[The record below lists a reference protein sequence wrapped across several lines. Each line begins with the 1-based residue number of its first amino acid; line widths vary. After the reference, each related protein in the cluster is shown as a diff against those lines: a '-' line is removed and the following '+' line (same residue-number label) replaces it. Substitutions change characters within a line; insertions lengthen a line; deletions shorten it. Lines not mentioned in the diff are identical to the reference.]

1 MTGMAASY
9 FVAHDYDLAF
19 NLQNLFYEHVN
30 LYTKLHYPDSKDELF
45 NKERRELNIELRKSS
60 IQMSLLV
67 LKMKELKSDSGLESC
82 IKQHS
87 VRVEN
92 QRADYRS
99 IN

>member
-19 NLQNLFYEHVN
+19 NLQNLFHEYVS
-30 LYTKLHYPDSKDELF
+30 LYTKLHYPDNKDELF
-45 NKERRELNIELRKSS
+45 NKERRELNMKLRKSS
-60 IQMSLLV
+60 SQMALLV
-67 LKMKELKSDSGLESC
+67 LKMKELKSDSGMDNC

-92 QRADYRS
+92 QRVGCRA
-99 IN
+99 II